1 MKSYLAFAFNLVP
14 WLAISAQVQ
23 PFAQKM
29 GPAIGTSVPAIQATD
44 QNGKTQ
50 KLDSLRGPKGT
61 ILLFIRSADW

>member
-1 MKSYLAFAFNLVP
+1 MKSYLVFAFNLVP
-14 WLAISAQVQ
+14 WLAMSVQAQ

-29 GPAIGTSVPAIQATD
+29 GPVIGAPVPTIEATD

-50 KLDSLRGPKGT
+50 KLESLRGPKGT